1 MAEAVTAIRPQH
13 GGLRGLRIARQ
24 SDAFSEEAPRL
35 RSGVSGPAALAISL
49 ALVVCVALGDDVT
62 GPEVSFTVLYLGPI
76 GFATW
81 FAGLGAGAAL
91 SVIAAL
97 GATVSDVVSRSVP
110 LAHAIQIWNLSV
122 QLSVFLALAFLLHAL
137 KTRLEAEQLLA
148 RTDPLTL
155 LANRRAFV
163 ESAAMELERSRR
175 TRQPVTVAYVDID
188 DFKSV
193 NDRLGHSEGDALLS
207 AVAAT
212 LRGGTRAV
220 DSVARLGGDE
230 FGLLLVD
237 TDEET
242 AVGLL
247 ERLHAALFAVV
258 RESAWGVTF
267 SVGAV
272 TFQTPPFSVDEMIGR
287 ADQLMYDRKRGGKNG
302 IRHVVVHRA
311 PQLVVPEQR
320 LPM

>member
-1 MAEAVTAIRPQH
+1 MSP
-13 GGLRGLRIARQ
+13 
-24 SDAFSEEAPRL
+24 
-35 RSGVSGPAALAISL
+35 SGALALSL
-49 ALVVCVALGDDVT
+49 GLVLCVAFGDDLT

-91 SVIAAL
+91 SVVAAL
-97 GATVSDVVSRSVP
+97 AASVSDVLSRSVP
-110 LAHAIQIWNLSV
+110 LAHAVQVWNLSV

-137 KTRLEAEQLLA
+137 RTRLEAEQLLA

-155 LANRRAFV
+155 LSNRRAFV

-175 TRQPVTVAYVDID
+175 TRQPITVAYVDID
-188 DFKSV
+188 DFKHV
-193 NDRLGHSEGDALLS
+193 NDLLGHGEGDALLS

-220 DSVARLGGDE
+220 DAVARLGGDE
-230 FGLLLVD
+230 FGMLLVD
-237 TDEET
+237 TDEDT
-242 AVGLL
+242 AASLL
-247 ERLHAALFAVV
+247 ERLHAALLAVV
-258 RESAWGVTF
+258 RESGWSVTF

-272 TFQTPPFSVDEMIGR
+272 TFVTPPFSVDEMIGR
-287 ADQLMYDRKRGGKNG
+287 ADQLMYDKKRCGKNG

-311 PQLVVPEQR
+311 PHLVVPEQR

>member
-1 MAEAVTAIRPQH
+1 M
-13 GGLRGLRIARQ
+13 
-24 SDAFSEEAPRL
+24 SAP
-35 RSGVSGPAALAISL
+35 GALAISL
-49 ALVVCVALGDDVT
+49 ALVLCVAFGDDLT

-91 SVIAAL
+91 SVIAAMA
-97 GATVSDVVSRSVP
+97 ATLSDVVSRSTP
-110 LAHAIQIWNLSV
+110 LAHAIQVWNLSV

-137 KTRLEAEQLLA
+137 KTRLEAEQMLA

-155 LANRRAFV
+155 LSNRRAFV
-163 ESAAMELERSRR
+163 ESAAIELERSRR
-175 TRQPVTVAYVDID
+175 TRQPITVAYVDVD
-188 DFKSV
+188 DFKHV
-193 NDRLGHSEGDALLS
+193 NDLLGHNEGDALLS

-220 DSVARLGGDE
+220 DAVARLGGDE

-237 TDEET
+237 TDEDT
-242 AVGLL
+242 ATALL
-247 ERLHAALFAVV
+247 ERLRAALLAVV
-258 RESAWGVTF
+258 RESGWHVTF

-272 TFQTPPFSVDEMIGR
+272 TFVTPPFSVDEMIGR
-287 ADQLMYDRKRGGKNG
+287 ADQLMYDKKRRGKNG

-311 PQLVVPEQR
+311 PHLVVPEQR
-320 LPM
+320 VQM